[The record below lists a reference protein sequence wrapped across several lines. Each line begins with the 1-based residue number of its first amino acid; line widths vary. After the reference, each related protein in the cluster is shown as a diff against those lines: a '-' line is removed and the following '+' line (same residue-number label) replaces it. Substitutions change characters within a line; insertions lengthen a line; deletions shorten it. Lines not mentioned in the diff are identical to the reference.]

1 MQEKF
6 TRQAKAA
13 LKLAESAARSWKHSY
28 IGTEHILVGLLDE
41 QEGTAGKI
49 LEEFGVDREK
59 LESLITKLI
68 APSGVPVAEKSAG
81 YSPRAQK
88 VREQAV
94 KEAEKQKEDL
104 AGTEHLLLAML
115 KETDCV
121 GTRLLYTMGVNIQKL
136 YSAVLAAAGIDT
148 NAIPEELQMPKNQK
162 GKQGSTTP
170 TLDQY
175 SRDLTAMAADG
186 NLDPVVGRDKE
197 IARLIQI
204 LSRRTK
210 NNPCLVG
217 EPGVGKTA
225 IVEGLAQRII
235 SSMVPESVKNKRV
248 VVLDLSGMVAG
259 SKYRGEFEERIR
271 NVINEVRSNQGILL
285 FIDELHTIIGAGGAE
300 GALDASNILKPSLSR
315 GEIQLIGATT
325 LEEYRKY
332 IEKDAALERRFQP
345 VTVEEPSEEESIEIL
360 KGLRPYY
367 EKHHGVVIED
377 SALEA
382 AVKMSE
388 RYINDRF
395 LPDKAIDIIDEAA
408 SKVRLGG
415 YRMAPEVDAMELELH
430 EIQKDKE
437 KAVKQAD
444 LSLAK
449 ELQARQREIETEIS
463 KYKEKEERRNKR
475 KKISVTEAS
484 VADIISDWTKIPVQR
499 LTEGETKRLARLE
512 KELHKRVIGQEE
524 AVKAVAQ
531 AVKRGRVGLKDPNRP
546 IGSFLF
552 LGPTGVGKTE
562 LSKALAEAVFGS
574 EQAMIRVDMSEYME
588 KHSVSKLIG
597 SPPGYV
603 GYDEGGQLSEKVRRN
618 PYSVLLFDEIEK
630 AHPDVFNILLQVLDD
645 GHITDAHGR
654 KVDFKQTIIIM
665 TSNAGAQAIIEP
677 KKLGFLSNNDEKQ
690 DYERMKS
697 GVMEEVRRLFKPEF
711 LNRIDEIMVFHPLN
725 KTHIKKIVNIML
737 KTLEKRCKEQ
747 LDIQL
752 KITESVKDFLAEAGF
767 DSKYGA
773 RPLRRAIQTKLEDPM
788 ANALLEGTIKRGDT
802 VRIQLHQKEIRFTPL
817 SEDEKKPKSKKAIK
831 S

>member
-1 MQEKF
+1 MQAKF

-13 LKLAESAARSWKHSY
+13 LQIAESAARSWKHSY
-28 IGTEHILVGLLDE
+28 IGTEHILVGLLKE

-49 LEEFGVDREK
+49 LEEFGVDPEK
-59 LESLITKLI
+59 LETLITQLI
-68 APSGVPVAEKSAG
+68 APSGVLVAEKSAG

-88 VREQAV
+88 IKEQAV
-94 KEAEKQKEDL
+94 KEAEKQKEEQ

-115 KETDCV
+115 RETDCV

-136 YSAVLAAAGIDT
+136 YSAVLSAAEIDSNST
-148 NAIPEELQMPKNQK
+148 LEELQMQKKQKENKN
-162 GKQGSTTP
+162 STTP

-186 NLDPVVGRDKE
+186 KLDPVVGREKE

-235 SSMVPESVKNKRV
+235 SAMVPDSVKNKRV

-345 VTVEEPSEEESIEIL
+345 VTVEEPSEEETLEIL

-367 EKHHGVVIED
+367 EQHHGVAIED

-382 AVKMSE
+382 AVKMSV

-415 YRMAPEVDAMELELH
+415 YHVTPEMDVLELKLR
-430 EIQKDKE
+430 EIQNDKE
-437 KAVKQAD
+437 KAVKAAD
-444 LSLAK
+444 LSMAK
-449 ELQARQREIETEIS
+449 ELQARQSEIEAEIAG
-463 KYKEKEERRNKR
+463 YKEKEERRNKR
-475 KKISVTEAS
+475 KKISVTESS

-499 LTEGETKRLARLE
+499 LTEGETRRLARLE
-512 KELHKRVIGQEE
+512 KELHKRVIGQDE
-524 AVKAVAQ
+524 AVKSVAQ

-665 TSNAGAQAIIEP
+665 TSNAGAQSIIEP
-677 KKLGFLSNNDEKQ
+677 KKLGFMSNQDEKQ
-690 DYERMKS
+690 DYDRMKS

-725 KTHIKKIVNIML
+725 KSHIKKIVNIML
-737 KTLEKRCKEQ
+737 KKLEKRCREQ
-747 LDIQL
+747 LEIEL
-752 KITESVKDFLAEAGF
+752 KITESVREFLAESGF

-788 ANALLEGTIKRGDT
+788 ANALLEGRIKRGET
-802 VRIQLHQKEIRFTPL
+802 VRIQLRQKEICFTPV
-817 SEDEKKPKSKKAIK
+817 SEEKKAK
-831 S
+831 

>member
-1 MQEKF
+1 MRNKF
-6 TRQAKAA
+6 TKQAQTALTLAKAA
-13 LKLAESAARSWKHSY
+13 AIDFELGY
-28 IGTEHILVGLLDE
+28 IGTEHLLLGLLSE
-41 QEGTAGKI
+41 TEGTAGRV
-49 LEEFGVDREK
+49 LEEFQVDGKK
-59 LESLITKLI
+59 LVELIDKLVTPAEVGNI
-68 APSGVPVAEKSAG
+68 TEIEMKPS
-81 YSPRAQK
+81 YSPRTEKVLESAVAEAQNSGC
-88 VREQAV
+88 
-94 KEAEKQKEDL
+94 EK

-115 KETDCV
+115 RETDCV

-136 YSAVLAAAGIDT
+136 YAAVLGAMGYDNESIQEEFQAAKAMQNPG
-148 NAIPEELQMPKNQK
+148 
-162 GKQGSTTP
+162 GSPTP
-170 TLDQY
+170 ALDQY
-175 SRDLTAMAADG
+175 SRDLTQMAAEG
-186 NLDPVVGRDKE
+186 KLDPVVGREKE
-197 IARLIQI
+197 ISRLIQI

-225 IVEGLAQRII
+225 IAEGLAQRILAG
-235 SSMVPESVKNKRV
+235 SVPETIKDKRL

-271 NVINEVRSNQGILL
+271 KVVDEVRENQGILL

-315 GEIQLIGATT
+315 GELQIIGATT

-345 VTVEEPSEEESIEIL
+345 VTVEEPSEEEAYEIL

-367 EKHHGVVIED
+367 ERHHKVEISDE
-377 SALEA
+377 ALEA
-382 AVKMSE
+382 AVKMSV

-395 LPDKAIDIIDEAA
+395 LPDKAIDLIDEAA
-408 SKVRLGG
+408 SKVQLSG
-415 YRMAPEVDAMELELH
+415 YQASSEIEDLSR
-430 EIQKDKE
+430 EIQEMLQEKE
-437 KAVKQAD
+437 RAIKTGY

-449 ELQARQREIETEIS
+449 ECQEKQKEAEARLEQLQV
-463 KYKEKEERRNKR
+463 KEEKKNQR
-475 KKISVTEAS
+475 KSGKVDEKAVAS
-484 VADIISDWTKIPVQR
+484 IVSDWTKIPVQR
-499 LTEGETKRLARLE
+499 LTEGETRRLAQLE

-524 AVKAVAQ
+524 AVHAVSQ

-562 LSKALAEAVFGS
+562 LSKALAQAVFGS

-618 PYSVLLFDEIEK
+618 PYSVILFDEIEK

-665 TSNAGAQAIIEP
+665 TSNAGAQAIVEP
-677 KKLGFLSNNDEKQ
+677 KQLGFISQKDEKK
-690 DYERMKS
+690 DYEKMKS
-697 GVMEEVRRLFKPEF
+697 GVLEEVRRLFKPEF
-711 LNRIDEIMVFHPLN
+711 LNRIDEIMVFHTLN
-725 KTHIKKIVNIML
+725 KEEIRKIVLLLL
-737 KTLEKRCKEQ
+737 KSLEKRCEEQ
-747 LDIQL
+747 MDIHL
-752 KITESVKDFLAEAGF
+752 NVTNSAVDYIAEAGF
-767 DSKYGA
+767 DAKYGA
-773 RPLRRAIQTKLEDPM
+773 RPLRRAIQSKIEDRL
-788 ANALLEGTIKRGDT
+788 ANELLEGKIRRGDI
-802 VRIQLHQKEIRFTPL
+802 VQVQYRNKEIRFIV
-817 SEDEKKPKSKKAIK
+817 K
-831 S
+831 

>member
-1 MQEKF
+1 MRNKF
-6 TRQAKAA
+6 TKQAQTALTLAKAA
-13 LKLAESAARSWKHSY
+13 AIDFELGY
-28 IGTEHILVGLLDE
+28 IGTEHLLLGLLSE
-41 QEGTAGKI
+41 TEGTAGRV
-49 LEEFGVDREK
+49 LEEFQVDGKK
-59 LESLITKLI
+59 LVELIDKLVT
-68 APSGVPVAEKSAG
+68 PAEVGNVTEIEMKPA
-81 YSPRAQK
+81 YSPRTEKVLESAVAEAQNSGC
-88 VREQAV
+88 
-94 KEAEKQKEDL
+94 EK

-115 KETDCV
+115 RETDCV

-136 YSAVLAAAGIDT
+136 YAAVLGAMGYDNESIQEEFQAAKAMQNPG
-148 NAIPEELQMPKNQK
+148 
-162 GKQGSTTP
+162 GSPTP
-170 TLDQY
+170 ALDQY
-175 SRDLTAMAADG
+175 SRDLTQMAAEG
-186 NLDPVVGRDKE
+186 KLDPVVGREKE
-197 IARLIQI
+197 ISRLIQI

-225 IVEGLAQRII
+225 IAEGLAQRILAG
-235 SSMVPESVKNKRV
+235 SVPETIKDKRL

-271 NVINEVRSNQGILL
+271 KVVDEVRENQGILL

-315 GEIQLIGATT
+315 GELQIIGATT

-345 VTVEEPSEEESIEIL
+345 VTVEEPSEEEAYEIL

-367 EKHHGVVIED
+367 ERHHKVEISDE
-377 SALEA
+377 ALEA
-382 AVKMSE
+382 AVKMSV

-395 LPDKAIDIIDEAA
+395 LPDKAIDLIDEAA
-408 SKVRLGG
+408 SKVQLSG
-415 YRMAPEVDAMELELH
+415 YQASSEIEDLSR
-430 EIQKDKE
+430 EIQEILQEKE
-437 KAVKQAD
+437 RAIKTGY

-449 ELQARQREIETEIS
+449 ECQEKQKEAEARLEQLQV
-463 KYKEKEERRNKR
+463 KEEKKNQR
-475 KKISVTEAS
+475 KSGKVDEKAVAS
-484 VADIISDWTKIPVQR
+484 IVSDWTKIPVQR
-499 LTEGETKRLARLE
+499 LTEGETRRLAQLE

-524 AVKAVAQ
+524 AVHAVSQ

-562 LSKALAEAVFGS
+562 LSKALAQAVFGS

-618 PYSVLLFDEIEK
+618 PYSVILFDEIEK

-665 TSNAGAQAIIEP
+665 TSNAGAQAIVEP
-677 KKLGFLSNNDEKQ
+677 KQLGFISQKDEKK
-690 DYERMKS
+690 DYEKMKS

-711 LNRIDEIMVFHPLN
+711 LNRIDEIRVFHTLN
-725 KTHIKKIVNIML
+725 KEEIRKIVLLLL
-737 KTLEKRCKEQ
+737 KSLEKRCEEQ
-747 LDIQL
+747 MDIHL
-752 KITESVKDFLAEAGF
+752 NVTNSAVDYIAEAGF
-767 DSKYGA
+767 DAKYGA
-773 RPLRRAIQTKLEDPM
+773 RPLRRAIQSKIEDRL
-788 ANALLEGTIKRGDT
+788 ANELLEGKIKRGDI
-802 VRIQLHQKEIRFTPL
+802 VQVQYRNKEIRFIV
-817 SEDEKKPKSKKAIK
+817 K
-831 S
+831 

>member
-1 MQEKF
+1 MRNKF
-6 TRQAKAA
+6 TKQAQTALTLAKAA
-13 LKLAESAARSWKHSY
+13 AIDFELGY
-28 IGTEHILVGLLDE
+28 IGTEHLLLGLLSE
-41 QEGTAGKI
+41 TEGAAGRV
-49 LEEFGVDREK
+49 LEEFQVDGKK
-59 LESLITKLI
+59 LVELIDKLVT
-68 APSGVPVAEKSAG
+68 PAEVGNVTEIEMKPA
-81 YSPRAQK
+81 YSPRTEKVLESAVAEAQNSGC
-88 VREQAV
+88 
-94 KEAEKQKEDL
+94 EK

-115 KETDCV
+115 RETDCV

-136 YSAVLAAAGIDT
+136 YAAVLGAMGYDNEAIQEEFQAAKAMQNPG
-148 NAIPEELQMPKNQK
+148 
-162 GKQGSTTP
+162 GSPTP
-170 TLDQY
+170 ALDQY
-175 SRDLTAMAADG
+175 SRDLTQMAAEG
-186 NLDPVVGRDKE
+186 KLDPVVGREKE
-197 IARLIQI
+197 ISRLIQI

-225 IVEGLAQRII
+225 IAEGLAQRILAG
-235 SSMVPESVKNKRV
+235 SVPETIKDKRL

-271 NVINEVRSNQGILL
+271 KVVDEVRENQGILL

-315 GEIQLIGATT
+315 GELQIIGATT

-345 VTVEEPSEEESIEIL
+345 VTVEEPSEEEAYEIL

-367 EKHHGVVIED
+367 ERHHKVEISDE
-377 SALEA
+377 ALEA
-382 AVKMSE
+382 AVKMSV

-395 LPDKAIDIIDEAA
+395 LPDKAIDLIDEAA
-408 SKVRLGG
+408 SKVQLSG
-415 YRMAPEVDAMELELH
+415 YQASSEIEDLSR
-430 EIQKDKE
+430 EIQEILQEKE
-437 KAVKQAD
+437 RAIKTGY

-449 ELQARQREIETEIS
+449 ECQEKQKEAEVRLEQLQV
-463 KYKEKEERRNKR
+463 KEEKKNQR
-475 KKISVTEAS
+475 KSGKVDEKAVAS
-484 VADIISDWTKIPVQR
+484 IVSDWTKIPVQR
-499 LTEGETKRLARLE
+499 LTEGETRRLAQLE

-524 AVKAVAQ
+524 AVHAVSQ

-562 LSKALAEAVFGS
+562 LSKALAQAVFGS

-618 PYSVLLFDEIEK
+618 PYSVILFDEIEK

-665 TSNAGAQAIIEP
+665 TSNAGAQAIVEP
-677 KKLGFLSNNDEKQ
+677 KQLGFISQKDEKK
-690 DYERMKS
+690 DYEKMKS

-711 LNRIDEIMVFHPLN
+711 LNRIDEIRVFHTLN
-725 KTHIKKIVNIML
+725 KEEIRKIVLLLL
-737 KTLEKRCKEQ
+737 KSLEKRCEEQ
-747 LDIQL
+747 MDIHL
-752 KITESVKDFLAEAGF
+752 NVTNSAVDYIAEAGF
-767 DSKYGA
+767 DAKYGA
-773 RPLRRAIQTKLEDPM
+773 RPLRRAIQSKIEDRL
-788 ANALLEGTIKRGDT
+788 ANELLEGKIKRGDI
-802 VRIQLHQKEIRFTPL
+802 VQVQYRNKEIRFIV
-817 SEDEKKPKSKKAIK
+817 K
-831 S
+831 

>member
-1 MQEKF
+1 MQQRF
-6 TRQAKAA
+6 TVQALNA
-13 LKLAESAARSWKHSY
+13 LKLAKKTAQSCGHTY
-28 IGTEHILVGLLDE
+28 IGTEHLLAGLLKE
-41 QEGTAGKI
+41 PEGTAGKV
-49 LEEFGVDREK
+49 LEEFQVEEK
-59 LESLITKLI
+59 RLMELIEKLI
-68 APSGVPVAEKSAG
+68 APSSGTTMVKDPG
-81 YSPRAQK
+81 YSPRTKRIIEGA
-88 VREQAV
+88 
-94 KEAEKQKEDL
+94 AEDAEYMTGEV

-121 GTRLLYTMGVNIQKL
+121 GTRLLHTMGVSIQKL
-136 YSAVLAAAGIDT
+136 FTAVLTAMGMDREAISEEIQAVRAMNGGKAAA
-148 NAIPEELQMPKNQK
+148 
-162 GKQGSTTP
+162 TP

-175 SRDLTAMAADG
+175 SRDLTELAAEG
-186 NLDPVVGRDKE
+186 KLDPVVGREKE

-225 IVEGLAQRII
+225 IAEGLAQRIV
-235 SSMVPESVKNKRV
+235 SGAVPDSMKEKRL

-259 SKYRGEFEERIR
+259 SKYRGEFEERIK
-271 NVINEVRSNQGILL
+271 NVVQEVSENQGILL

-345 VTVEEPSEEESIEIL
+345 VTVEEPSEEEAVAIL
-360 KGLRPYY
+360 RGLRPYY
-367 EKHHGVVIED
+367 EQHHGVKIQDE
-377 SALEA
+377 ALDA
-382 AVKMSE
+382 AVKMSV

-395 LPDKAIDIIDEAA
+395 LPDKAIDVIDEAS
-408 SKVRLGG
+408 SKIQLTGFKEV
-415 YRMAPEVDAMELELH
+415 PETEELEKQLQ
-430 EIQKDKE
+430 EI
-437 KAVKQAD
+437 
-444 LSLAK
+444 
-449 ELQARQREIETEIS
+449 R
-463 KYKEKEERRNKR
+463 KEKEEAVKTADLPRAKEIQKRQGEVEEQISRLRAKAERRNK
-475 KKISVTEAS
+475 KKALIVDEAA
-484 VADIISDWTKIPVQR
+484 VADIISDWTKIPVQK
-499 LTEGETKRLARLE
+499 LTEGETKRLAHLE

-603 GYDEGGQLSEKVRRN
+603 GYEEGGQLSEKVRRN

-665 TSNAGAQAIIEP
+665 TSNAGAQAIMEP
-677 KKLGFLSNNDEKQ
+677 KRLGFMSGDDEKR

-697 GVMEEVRRLFKPEF
+697 GVMEEVRRIFKPEF
-711 LNRIDEIMVFHPLN
+711 LNRIDEIMVFHVLN
-725 KTHIKKIVNIML
+725 KDNIKKIVTILL

-747 LDIQL
+747 MDITL
-752 KITESVKDFLAEAGF
+752 TVTNSVKDYLAETGF

-773 RPLRRAIQTKLEDPM
+773 RPLRRAIQSRIEDKL
-788 ANALLEGTIKRGDT
+788 ANEILEGKIKRGDAVQ
-802 VRIQLHQKEIRFTPL
+802 VRLHNKEIYFT
-817 SEDEKKPKSKKAIK
+817 ANRQNIQ
-831 S
+831 

>member
-13 LKLAESAARSWKHSY
+13 LKLAESTARSWKHSY

-345 VTVEEPSEEESIEIL
+345 VTVEEPSEEETIEIL

-463 KYKEKEERRNKR
+463 KYNEKEERRNKR

-618 PYSVLLFDEIEK
+618 PYSVLRFDEIEK

-752 KITESVKDFLAEAGF
+752 KITESVRDFLAEAGF

>member
-13 LKLAESAARSWKHSY
+13 LKLAESTARSWKHSY

-197 IARLIQI
+197 IVRLIQI

-345 VTVEEPSEEESIEIL
+345 VTVEEPSEEETIEIL

-752 KITESVKDFLAEAGF
+752 KITESVRDFLAEAGF

>member
-1 MQEKF
+1 MQAKF

-13 LKLAESAARSWKHSY
+13 LQIAESAARSWKHSY
-28 IGTEHILVGLLDE
+28 IGTEHILVGLLKE

-49 LEEFGVDREK
+49 LEEFGVDPEK
-59 LESLITKLI
+59 LETLITQLI
-68 APSGVPVAEKSAG
+68 APSGVLVAEKSAG

-88 VREQAV
+88 IKEQAV
-94 KEAEKQKEDL
+94 KEAEKQKEEQ

-115 KETDCV
+115 RETDCV

-136 YSAVLAAAGIDT
+136 YSTVLSAAEIDSNST
-148 NAIPEELQMPKNQK
+148 LEELQMQKKQKENKN
-162 GKQGSTTP
+162 STTP

-186 NLDPVVGRDKE
+186 KLDPVVGREKE

-235 SSMVPESVKNKRV
+235 SGMVPDSVKNKRV

-345 VTVEEPSEEESIEIL
+345 VTVEEPSEEETLEIL

-367 EKHHGVVIED
+367 EQHHGVAIED

-382 AVKMSE
+382 AVKMSV

-415 YRMAPEVDAMELELH
+415 YHVTPEMDVLELKLR
-430 EIQKDKE
+430 EIQNDKE
-437 KAVKQAD
+437 KAVKAAD
-444 LSLAK
+444 LSMAK
-449 ELQARQREIETEIS
+449 ELQARQREIEAEIAG
-463 KYKEKEERRNKR
+463 YKEKEERRNKR
-475 KKISVTEAS
+475 KKISVTESS

-499 LTEGETKRLARLE
+499 LTEGETRRLARLE
-512 KELHKRVIGQEE
+512 KELHKRVIGQDE
-524 AVKAVAQ
+524 AVKSVAQ

-562 LSKALAEAVFGS
+562 LSKALAEVVFGS

-665 TSNAGAQAIIEP
+665 TSNAGAQSIIEP
-677 KKLGFLSNNDEKQ
+677 KKLGFMSNQDEKQ
-690 DYERMKS
+690 DYDRMKS

-725 KTHIKKIVNIML
+725 KSHIKKIVNIML
-737 KTLEKRCKEQ
+737 KKLEKRCREQ
-747 LDIQL
+747 LEIEL
-752 KITESVKDFLAEAGF
+752 KITESVREFLAE
-767 DSKYGA
+767 S
-773 RPLRRAIQTKLEDPM
+773 
-788 ANALLEGTIKRGDT
+788 
-802 VRIQLHQKEIRFTPL
+802 
-817 SEDEKKPKSKKAIK
+817 
-831 S
+831 

>member
-13 LKLAESAARSWKHSY
+13 LKLAESTARSWKHSY

-59 LESLITKLI
+59 LESLTTKLI

-345 VTVEEPSEEESIEIL
+345 VTVEEPSEEETIEIL

-367 EKHHGVVIED
+367 EKHHGVVIEN

-415 YRMAPEVDAMELELH
+415 YRMAPEVDAMEVELH

-752 KITESVKDFLAEAGF
+752 KITESVRDFLAEAGF

>member
-1 MQEKF
+1 MRNKF
-6 TRQAKAA
+6 TKQAQTALTLAKAA
-13 LKLAESAARSWKHSY
+13 AIDFELGY
-28 IGTEHILVGLLDE
+28 IGTEHLLLGLLSE
-41 QEGTAGKI
+41 TEGTAGRV
-49 LEEFGVDREK
+49 LEEFQVDGKK
-59 LESLITKLI
+59 LVELIDKLVT
-68 APSGVPVAEKSAG
+68 PAEVGNVTEIEMKPA
-81 YSPRAQK
+81 YSPRTEKVLESAVAEAQNSGC
-88 VREQAV
+88 
-94 KEAEKQKEDL
+94 EK

-115 KETDCV
+115 RETDCV

-136 YSAVLAAAGIDT
+136 YAAVLGAMGYDNESIQEEFQAAKAMQNPG
-148 NAIPEELQMPKNQK
+148 
-162 GKQGSTTP
+162 GSPTP
-170 TLDQY
+170 ALDQY
-175 SRDLTAMAADG
+175 SRDLTQMAAEG
-186 NLDPVVGRDKE
+186 KLDPVVGREKE
-197 IARLIQI
+197 ISRLIQI

-225 IVEGLAQRII
+225 IAEGLAQRILAG
-235 SSMVPESVKNKRV
+235 SVPETIKDKRL

-271 NVINEVRSNQGILL
+271 KVVDEVRENQGILL

-315 GEIQLIGATT
+315 GELQIIGATT

-345 VTVEEPSEEESIEIL
+345 VTVEEPSEEEAYEIL

-367 EKHHGVVIED
+367 ERHHKVEILDE
-377 SALEA
+377 ALEA
-382 AVKMSE
+382 AVKMSV

-395 LPDKAIDIIDEAA
+395 LPDKAIDLIDEAA
-408 SKVRLGG
+408 SKVQLSG
-415 YRMAPEVDAMELELH
+415 YQASSEIEDLSR
-430 EIQKDKE
+430 EIQEILQEKE
-437 KAVKQAD
+437 RAIKTGY

-449 ELQARQREIETEIS
+449 ECQEKQKEAEARLEQLQV
-463 KYKEKEERRNKR
+463 KEEKKNQR
-475 KKISVTEAS
+475 KSRKVDEKAVAS
-484 VADIISDWTKIPVQR
+484 IVSDWTKIPVQR
-499 LTEGETKRLARLE
+499 LTEGETRRLAQLE

-524 AVKAVAQ
+524 AVHAVSQ

-562 LSKALAEAVFGS
+562 LSKALAQAVFGS

-618 PYSVLLFDEIEK
+618 PYSVILFDEIEK

-665 TSNAGAQAIIEP
+665 TSNAGAQAIVEP
-677 KKLGFLSNNDEKQ
+677 KQLGFISQKDEKK
-690 DYERMKS
+690 DYEKMKS

-711 LNRIDEIMVFHPLN
+711 LNRIDEIMVFHTLN
-725 KTHIKKIVNIML
+725 KEEIRKIVLLLL
-737 KTLEKRCKEQ
+737 KSLEKRCEEQ
-747 LDIQL
+747 MDIHL
-752 KITESVKDFLAEAGF
+752 NVTNSAVDYIAEAGF
-767 DSKYGA
+767 DAKYGA
-773 RPLRRAIQTKLEDPM
+773 RPLRRAIQSKIEDRL
-788 ANALLEGTIKRGDT
+788 ANELLEGKIKRGDI
-802 VRIQLHQKEIRFTPL
+802 VQVQYRNKEIRFIV
-817 SEDEKKPKSKKAIK
+817 K
-831 S
+831 